1 MKQTQIIFLTFIA
14 GESSTTVSISVPFKV
29 KTIHTKGISLSTGNG
44 ALTTGEYVTI
54 ESDLVNNAP
63 LGSTFNIS
71 AFSAGTIQ
79 DIENQFW
86 NPQVIQGLYNF
97 RMKKTNG
104 SLYNASTG
112 NDTVSIIIEF
122 NSPEEPVHA

>member
-14 GESSTTVSISVPFKV
+14 GQSSTSKSISVPFKV
-29 KTIHTKGISLSTGNG
+29 KTIHTKGVSLSTGDATLVN
-44 ALTTGEYVTI
+44 GEYVTI
-54 ESDLVNNAP
+54 TSDLVNNSP

-71 AFSAGTIQ
+71 SYSAGTIQ

-97 RMKKTNG
+97 TMKKSSG
-104 SLYNASTG
+104 ALYNASTN
-112 NDTVSIIIEF
+112 NDTVSLILEF
-122 NSPEEPVHA
+122 NSPEEIDQA